1 MTAKL
6 RESTTLGTGGA
17 KRRIR
22 LISEGQGSSGL
33 YEAAVLQ
40 RDGAAAWPEGTH
52 IFLDHLTEN
61 EDEQRQGS
69 HSIKDLVGV
78 TQTPA
83 EFENGALFA
92 EAMFFS
98 NFAPLIEEMRPYID
112 LSIEAGGTIHEG
124 VIESIHPS
132 PLNAISIVPR
142 GGRDGKILELVES
155 FKESGSIGNV
165 NPAPKVQEDAR
176 KDKGMTPEEIAALTE
191 ALKTAVTGAFA
202 EIKESLVPAP
212 AKPADE
218 EKTEADVAAV
228 TEAIVVAFPTSET
241 SRKRVYEALK
251 TNPDVDAAIEAEK
264 TLVESVKADLV
275 TEDDPDDTVIREG
288 ARKND
293 YDYSGGW
300 A

>member
-6 RESTTLGTGGA
+6 RESTTLDTGGA

-40 RDGAAAWPEGTH
+40 RDGAAAWPKGTH
-52 IFLDHLTEN
+52 IFLDHLTES

-92 EAMFFS
+92 EAVFFS

-165 NPAPKVQEDAR
+165 NPDAPKVREDAR
-176 KDKGMTPEEIAALTE
+176 KDKGMTPEEKTELIEAVKAAI
-191 ALKTAVTGAFA
+191 TAGFT
-202 EIKESLVPAP
+202 EIKESLVPA
-212 AKPADE
+212 KPVVEDA
-218 EKTEADVAAV
+218 EADVAAV
-228 TEAIVVAFPTSET
+228 TEAIVVAFPNSEQ

-251 TNPDVDAAIEAEK
+251 TNPDVAVAIEAEK
-264 TLVESVKADLV
+264 TLVESVKADLEK
-275 TEDDPDDTVIREG
+275 TDEDADDTTFREG
-288 ARKND
+288 AKKND
-293 YDYSGGW
+293 YDYTGGW
-300 A
+300 